1 MKILHVCRQ
10 TYGGMASHLDALD
23 ICLQS
28 LGHDSERIQG
38 AVVPV
43 APGFWSD
50 RKFLVT
56 LRKRAEDA
64 DVVHAHGYVAAWL
77 CAGLRKIPWV
87 FTAHSPPKQTPPEL
101 VSRLNRARA
110 GICVSPPIR
119 DQLAMSGV
127 RNLSVNPGGILLD
140 AWPSVP
146 QESARAVFRLPVG
159 IPIISA
165 LGRLVPEKG
174 FDALI
179 RAMQTVWRDYPE
191 AILMLAGMG
200 PEKASLQEIARRVS
214 RPVNVRLLGKWPS
227 AAEVICAA
235 DLFVMPSRREGLG
248 LAAIEAMA
256 LGTPVLARRI
266 GGLEYAIEDGI
277 SGALFD
283 TDEELGQCISELLGV
298 PTVRDSYKSAARI
311 RVEEHFDM
319 RANAEGVVKIYQ
331 TALSGH

>member
-1 MKILHVCRQ
+1 MKVLHVCRQ

-28 LGHDSERIQG
+28 LGHVCERIQG
-38 AVVPV
+38 EVVPI

-50 RKFLVT
+50 RKFLAT
-56 LRKRAEDA
+56 LRKEARGV

-77 CAGLRKIPWV
+77 CAGLRQTPWV

-101 VSRLNRARA
+101 VARLNRARA

-119 DQLAMSGV
+119 DRLSTSGV
-127 RNLSVNPGGILLD
+127 GRLCVNPGGILLD
-140 AWPSVP
+140 EWPSVP
-146 QESARAVFRLPVG
+146 QDSARAVFRLPIG

-174 FDALI
+174 IDSLL
-179 RAMQTVWRDYPE
+179 RAMETVWADHPE
-191 AILMLAGMG
+191 AVLLIAGAG
-200 PEKASLQEIARRVS
+200 PEKASLQEIARRVA

-227 AAEVICAA
+227 ASEVICAA
-235 DLFVMPSRREGLG
+235 DLFVMPSRSEGLG

-256 LGTPVLARRI
+256 LGTPVLARRA
-266 GGLEYAIEDGI
+266 GGLEYVVEDGI

-283 TDEELGQCISELLGV
+283 TDDELGQCISELLSV
-298 PTVRDSYKSAARI
+298 PSVRESYKSAARI
-311 RVEEHFDM
+311 RVERDFDM
-319 RANAEGVVKIYQ
+319 RANAEEIVKIYQ
-331 TALSGH
+331 AALAG